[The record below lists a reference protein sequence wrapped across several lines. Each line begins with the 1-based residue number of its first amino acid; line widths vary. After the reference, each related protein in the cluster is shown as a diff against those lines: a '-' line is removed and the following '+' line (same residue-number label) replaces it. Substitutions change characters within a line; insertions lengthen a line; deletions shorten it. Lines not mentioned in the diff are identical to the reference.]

1 MKMMPMN
8 GHMDMIARRS
18 RDMLILEFLAMVLLY
33 AVNRLTDRAVED
45 KLGELLF
52 FGLMCFGGLFLFVD
66 LIDKIKGLF

>member
-1 MKMMPMN
+1 
-8 GHMDMIARRS
+8 
-18 RDMLILEFLAMVLLY
+18 MLILEFLAMVLLY